1 MATAV
6 SLIVNPSAG
15 GGRAL
20 RIAPLAAD
28 ALRRRGVD
36 VATSRSEGLEHA
48 GELAVAAAL
57 QGRAVVP
64 VGGDGL
70 VGAVADA
77 LRRLPESV
85 IGLIPGGRGNDLAR
99 TLGIPDDT
107 ESAAAVVATGVARPL
122 DLGTVIDRD
131 GNADGHA
138 FVGIASVGFDSD
150 ANRIA
155 NEAPS
160 WLGGG
165 VYAYGALRAL
175 ARWHPAQLIVRAD
188 GEEYEFTGYTVAVAN
203 SRAYGGGMFVAP
215 DAMLDDGLLDVVC
228 VAASSKLHFLRGLPK
243 VFKGTHVDEEHV
255 RVLRGAEIEVAA
267 DRPFTMYADGD
278 PIGEL
283 PVTVRAL
290 SGAVR
295 MIVPSQG
302 APALAPTGEP

>member
-1 MATAV
+1 MADAV

-36 VATSRSEGLEHA
+36 VATTRTEDLRHA

-57 QGRAVVP
+57 QGRAAVT

-70 VGAVADA
+70 IGVVADA
-77 LRRLPESV
+77 LRHLPDSV

-99 TLGIPDDT
+99 TLGIPDDA
-107 ESAAAVVATGVARPL
+107 EGAATVVASGAVRRV
-122 DLGTVIDRD
+122 DLGAVS
-131 GNADGHA
+131 GADGDEDGRA

-175 ARWHPAQLIVRAD
+175 ARWRPAEFSVRAD
-188 GEEYEFTGYTVAVAN
+188 GEEYEFRGYTVAVAN

-228 VAASSKLHFLRGLPK
+228 VGESSKLQFLKGLPK
-243 VFKGTHVDEEHV
+243 VFKGEHVDEEHV
-255 RVLRGAEIEVAA
+255 RVLRGAEIEVTA
-267 DRPFTMYADGD
+267 DRPFTMFGDGD
-278 PIGEL
+278 PIGDL
-283 PVTVRAL
+283 PVTVRSL
-290 SGAVR
+290 HGAVR
-295 MIVPSQG
+295 MIVPAQG
-302 APALAPTGEP
+302 AAALSPEDGP